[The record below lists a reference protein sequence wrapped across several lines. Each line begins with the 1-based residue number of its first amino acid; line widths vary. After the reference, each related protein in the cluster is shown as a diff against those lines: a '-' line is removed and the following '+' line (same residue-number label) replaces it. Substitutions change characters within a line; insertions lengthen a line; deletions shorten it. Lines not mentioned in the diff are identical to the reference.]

1 MFERPMSNFNVKQEA
16 QRLAAELH
24 TKWRE
29 SRAIIEGSAVDE
41 LPKRV
46 EHFKL
51 SDPQDPNSAL
61 VDIAN
66 TPFEQLPVAWQD
78 ENYLSAEV
86 VMKDISQLESD
97 VLNLEDE
104 SQKVH
109 VAWQNRHPEA
119 RGEQAESYDKL
130 STSEKDKDRLVVE
143 EAVEDV
149 AEEGYQIKLVK

>member
-1 MFERPMSNFNVKQEA
+1 MSNFDVKKEA
-16 QRLAAELH
+16 LCLASELH
-24 TKWRE
+24 NKWRE
-29 SRAIIEGSAVDE
+29 SRAVIEGSTVDG
-41 LPKRV
+41 LPKRA

-66 TPFEQLPVAWQD
+66 TPFEQLPVAWQN

-86 VMKDISQLESD
+86 VMKDISQLELD

-104 SQKVH
+104 SQRVH

-119 RGEQAESYDKL
+119 RGEQTEPYDKL
-130 STSEKDKDRLVVE
+130 SISEKDKDRLVVE

-149 AEEGYQIKLVK
+149 TEEGYQIKLVK